1 MKVQQLALKGAAGA
15 GDTLAPLAAI
25 KPQLVTVFGA
35 VSFFTDKAF
44 QDSLRAALPDA
55 TLIGCSTAG
64 EIGNGGVA
72 DGSCVLTA
80 VNFSGTGIK
89 AASTVLG
96 GMDDSRAAGERIGSQ
111 LAAPDLRALMV
122 FGPGV
127 RINGSALVDGI
138 ASKAGTAT
146 ITGGLAG
153 DGGAFAQTW
162 TLGPAGVGDNAVV
175 AVGLYGDALDFA
187 HGSFGGWEAFGP
199 ARKVTRCV
207 GNVLYELDGEPALGV
222 YKRYLGDHAKGLPA
236 SGLLFPFAMLGED
249 HDAIGLIRTILGV
262 DETSGS
268 LTLAGAIDDGGYLKL
283 MHASTDRLVNGA
295 ESAAKAA
302 QENAQRRR
310 RQPGDP
316 GQLRRPQAGDGRPGG
331 RGSRSRGRSLRQQ
344 GDPGRFLFLWR
355 DQPLHAGQRLPPA
368 QPDDDH
374 HLDGR
379 KVGGRTLARSV
390 TRFPCIAACNARSS
404 APWACPTRAGCRR
417 CSTRRGTPRPAG
429 TRSCGRSAV

>member
-162 TLGPAGVGDNAVV
+162 TLGPAGIGDSAVV
-175 AVGLYGDALDFA
+175 AIGLYGDALDFA
-187 HGSFGGWEAFGP
+187 HGSFGGWEPFGP
-199 ARKVTRCV
+199 ARKVTRCA
-207 GNVLYELDGEPALGV
+207 GNVLYELDGEPALRV

-302 QENAQRRR
+302 EKMHSAG
-310 RQPGDP
+310 GD
-316 GQLRRPQAGDGRPGG
+316 
-331 RGSRSRGRSLRQQ
+331 SLAI
-344 GDPGRFLFLWR
+344 LVSCV
-355 DQPLHAGQRLPPA
+355 
-368 QPDDDH
+368 
-374 HLDGR
+374 GR
-379 KVGGRTLARSV
+379 KLVMGDRVEEEVEAVAEVFGSKATLAGFYSYGEISPF
-390 TRFPCIAACNARSS
+390 TPGSACHLHNQTMTIT
-404 APWACPTRAGCRR
+404 WMGEK
-417 CSTRRGTPRPAG
+417 
-429 TRSCGRSAV
+429 